1 MDKWRDHIGWADV
14 IIFDDTGFGEEA
26 EKLRKKGKLVI
37 GGTVYTDRTE
47 EDREFGQGEMIVAL
61 IAHSDF
67 GGKLL
72 SCGVEE
78 IPVSGQNTEVL
89 KYHKLDTET
98 IAGRTYENYIHI

>member
-1 MDKWRDHIGWADV
+1 
-14 IIFDDTGFGEEA
+14 
-26 EKLRKKGKLVI
+26 
-37 GGTVYTDRTE
+37 
-47 EDREFGQGEMIVAL
+47 MIVAL